1 MAAPYMLP
9 LGSER
14 PSAASSPER
23 QAQEAREVSGGT
35 TKAALSTCRPHSAK
49 KPLLVE
55 WKDTSC
61 VRATVSAAAAS
72 PRAAASRSLPSA
84 RLNDANLAPP

>member
-1 MAAPYMLP
+1 
-9 LGSER
+9 
-14 PSAASSPER
+14 
-23 QAQEAREVSGGT
+23 
-35 TKAALSTCRPHSAK
+35 
-49 KPLLVE
+49 VE